1 MKSAYKYFILA
12 IMAVCSY
19 VTACQE
25 EYVTYDDAEYVMFA
39 DTLATYAIQENEMSF
54 NIPVVSTVTRNYD
67 RTFAVEVIDVS
78 GEAIERLHYTLES
91 NTVTIKAGQTRGD
104 IVVHGNYD
112 NLDPEAPACLTLQL
126 IAPESVQ
133 MPLYGITTKA
143 VLQKVCPFRPE
154 DFSGWCVFSS
164 MFLYQYS
171 MTGSYQRLV
180 NCKIKEGTEN
190 DVNPVIICRNL
201 FKDGY
206 DVEMVFHPEE
216 PLDQYVTIP
225 EGQAA
230 ADEYSFF
237 GISYGDNQ
245 ILVRNSSLYS
255 SNFFTYGRY
264 LYVWTELYVETL
276 GELYGSVGH
285 FYNVMEFI
293 SDAEARRLFNEGMP
307 GYDDK
312 LQ

>member
-1 MKSAYKYFILA
+1 MKSVYKYFILLILA
-12 IMAVCSY
+12 SCAM
-19 VTACQE
+19 VTSCQE
-25 EYVTYDDAEYVMFA
+25 EYITYNDAEYVMFA
-39 DTLATYAIQENEMSF
+39 DTLATYAIQENEVKF
-54 NIPVVSTVTRNYD
+54 NIPVVSTVARNYD
-67 RTFAVEVIDVS
+67 RTFAVEVIDVQ
-78 GEAIERLHYTLES
+78 GQAVEKLHFSLES
-91 NTVTIKAGQTRGD
+91 NTVTIKAGQTRAD
-104 IVVHGNYD
+104 VVGFGNYD
-112 NLDPEAPACLTLQL
+112 NLDPAEPVYLTLQL
-126 IAPESVQ
+126 IAPEAVQ
-133 MPLYGITTKA
+133 MPLYGNRTKA
-143 VLQKVCPFRPE
+143 VLQKVCPFKPE

-180 NCKIKEGTEN
+180 NCKVKEGTEN

-206 DVEMVFHPEE
+206 DVEIAFHPED
-216 PLDQYVTIP
+216 PLNQYVTVP

-237 GISYGDNQ
+237 GISYGDNA
-245 ILVRNSSLYS
+245 ILVRNSALYS

-285 FYNVMEFI
+285 FYNVMEFV

-307 GYDDK
+307 GYDDR
-312 LQ
+312 L